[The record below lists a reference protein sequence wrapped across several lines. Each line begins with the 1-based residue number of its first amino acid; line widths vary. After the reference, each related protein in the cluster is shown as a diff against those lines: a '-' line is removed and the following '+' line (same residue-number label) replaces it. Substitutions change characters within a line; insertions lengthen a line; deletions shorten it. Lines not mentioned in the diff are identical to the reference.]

1 MIRTIGLNHARLTL
15 WLIGLLCAP
24 PALAADPVGY
34 VASIDGKAL
43 IIRDGKERDLQLGEF
58 IQQGD
63 IVQASPPH
71 TVRVDTRSGPVAVCI
86 QKTPLDCRWLATAP
100 SLNPVADW
108 WNRSVAMAGWVKSS
122 PRNLVTRAGLP
133 PKFPVSA
140 GVPQRLVAGRR
151 TLHVPVSDGSP
162 PFKAKLVQ
170 ADREVAEIT
179 SRDHVLRFPTVEFLG
194 GAVDLVVEDDAKSVA
209 RLQIIVMTASS
220 SMPDLSTSAVNDDHR
235 LLLEAGWLMIQSA
248 GAWRLEAFQRLDSVA
263 DRSPVAELMRRGL
276 AAGQRP

>member
-1 MIRTIGLNHARLTL
+1 MIPAFSLNRARLAF

-43 IIRDGKERDLQLGEF
+43 IIRDGRERELQLGEF

-63 IVQASPPH
+63 IVQVLPPH
-71 TVRVDTRSGPVAVCI
+71 TVRVDTRSGPVTVCI

-122 PRNLVTRAGLP
+122 PRNLVTRAGVP

-151 TLHVPVSDGSP
+151 PLHVPVSDGSP

-170 ADREVAEIT
+170 ANREVAEIT
-179 SRDHVLRFPTVEFLG
+179 SRDHVLRFPAVEFLG

-209 RLQIIVMTASS
+209 RLQIIVTASS

-248 GAWRLEAFQRLDSVA
+248 GAWRLEAFQRLDSIA

>member
-1 MIRTIGLNHARLTL
+1 MIPAFSLKRGCLAL
-15 WLIGLLCAP
+15 WLIGLLYAP

-71 TVRVDTRSGPVAVCI
+71 TARVDTRSGPITVCI

-162 PFKAKLVQ
+162 PFKAKLVH
-170 ADREVAEIT
+170 ADREIAEIT
-179 SRDHVLRFPTVEFLG
+179 SRDHVLRFPTVELSG

-209 RLQIIVMTASS
+209 RLQLVVTASS
-220 SMPDLSTSAVNDDHR
+220 SMPDLSSSAVNDDHR
-235 LLLEAGWLMIQSA
+235 LLLEAGWLMIQNA
-248 GAWRLEAFQRLDSVA
+248 GAWRLEAFQRLDSIA